1 MMPRGHGDA
10 NDTAAVIAPPPLI
23 YLAGLVVGLIL
34 GAAVP
39 TPFFARGAA
48 SVVGAVLIAAALWLA
63 LWGVRTMRRAGTSVR
78 PDVPTTALVTTG
90 PFDFSRNPLYVS
102 LALLYG
108 GIAVAARSLWALLL
122 LIVVLAVVDRGVIG
136 REERYLERKF
146 GVDYREYKTRVRRW
160 L

>member
-1 MMPRGHGDA
+1 MPRGHGDA
-10 NDTAAVIAPPPLI
+10 KDAAAVIAPPPLI
-23 YLAGLVVGLIL
+23 YLAGLVAGLLL

-39 TPFFARGAA
+39 TPFLARGAA
-48 SVVGAVLIAAALWLA
+48 SVIGAVLIAAALWLA

-90 PFDFSRNPLYVS
+90 PFGFSRNPLYVS
-102 LALLYG
+102 LALLYAG
-108 GIAVAARSLWALLL
+108 VAIAARSLWALLL
-122 LIVVLAVVDRGVIG
+122 LVVVLAVVHRGVIG

-146 GVDYREYKTRVRRW
+146 GVDYLRYKARVRRW

>member
-1 MMPRGHGDA
+1 MPRGPADA
-10 NDTAAVIAPPPLI
+10 KDTAAVIAPPPLI

-39 TPFFARGAA
+39 APFVPRGVA
-48 SVVGAVLIAAALWLA
+48 SVIGVVLIATALWLA
-63 LWGVRTMRRAGTSVR
+63 LWGTRTMRRAGTSVR

-90 PFDFSRNPLYVS
+90 PFGFSRNPLYVS
-102 LALLYG
+102 LALLYAG
-108 GIAVAARSLWALLL
+108 LAIAARSLWALLL
-122 LIVVLAVVDRGVIG
+122 LIVVLVVTHRGVIG

-146 GVDYREYKTRVRRW
+146 GDDYLQYKARVRRW